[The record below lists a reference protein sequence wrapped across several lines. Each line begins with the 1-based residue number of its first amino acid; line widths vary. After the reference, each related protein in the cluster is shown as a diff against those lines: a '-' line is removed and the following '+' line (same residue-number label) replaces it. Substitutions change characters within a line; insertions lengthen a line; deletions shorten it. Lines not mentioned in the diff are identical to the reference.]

1 MKQPRETIHIPLF
14 KMNNRSD
21 RTNKK
26 NKHIKFQTRCQRI
39 NHAQIDAM
47 IATDQGAHK
56 ICMSDSRKIE
66 RERSTTVLVSQALIL
81 PIVPF
86 IGELQRNWH
95 QHWQDLSE
103 FRVFVDLF
111 SRRCCCYCESISI
124 LFFLLRYIHNKFNRL
139 CEWKIKATEK
149 SILLSHLIHA
159 ITIKRKIFS
168 SFDVSFV
175 YFRATN
181 HKCFGYSQE
190 RIGKKGKWIEKKR

>member
-66 RERSTTVLVSQALIL
+66 RERERSTTVLVSQALNRSVYWRIATQL
-81 PIVPF
+81 TSTLTRF
-86 IGELQRNWH
+86 I
-95 QHWQDLSE
+95 
-103 FRVFVDLF
+103 RV
-111 SRRCCCYCESISI
+111 S
-124 LFFLLRYIHNKFNRL
+124 RL
-139 CEWKIKATEK
+139 CR
-149 SILLSHLIHA
+149 L
-159 ITIKRKIFS
+159 IFS
-168 SFDVSFV
+168 SMLLLL
-175 YFRATN
+175 
-181 HKCFGYSQE
+181 
-190 RIGKKGKWIEKKR
+190 

>member
-1 MKQPRETIHIPLF
+1 MKQPRETIHIPHF

-66 RERSTTVLVSQALIL
+66 REREKHNCSCVPGSHSSNRSVYWRIATQLTSTLTRFIRVSRLCRLIFSWML
-81 PIVPF
+81 LLLWINF
-86 IGELQRNWH
+86 
-95 QHWQDLSE
+95 D
-103 FRVFVDLF
+103 FVFSSSVW
-111 SRRCCCYCESISI
+111 
-124 LFFLLRYIHNKFNRL
+124 YIHNKFNRL

-159 ITIKRKIFS
+159 ITIKWKIFS
-168 SFDVSFV
+168 NFW
-175 YFRATN
+175 
-181 HKCFGYSQE
+181 CFF
-190 RIGKKGKWIEKKR
+190 WAF